1 MTPAG
6 PPPENEGID
15 PELQAAVESAFEEVP
30 DDVREGL
37 AQGSPEGAAGQSDA
51 SSPDEGEAGDDPLAQ
66 AQAQAAQAADD
77 LARARADLYN
87 LQQEYQGFVRRSREG
102 AASHRDAG
110 AAGVVEALIPVLD
123 EIELARQHGDLT
135 GTFETTAG
143 KLESILAEKYSL
155 ERFGAVGEVFD
166 PTLHDALMATES
178 SEVAEPT
185 IAAVLQPG
193 YRLGERVVRAAR
205 VQVANPA

>member
-6 PPPENEGID
+6 PTPENEGID

-30 DDVREGL
+30 DDVRAGL

-102 AASHRDAG
+102 AASHRNAG